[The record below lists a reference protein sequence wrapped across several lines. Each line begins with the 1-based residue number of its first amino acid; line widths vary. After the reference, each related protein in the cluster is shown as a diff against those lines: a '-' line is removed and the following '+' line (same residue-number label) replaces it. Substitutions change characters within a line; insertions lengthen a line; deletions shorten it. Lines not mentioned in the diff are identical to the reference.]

1 MQYDREK
8 YERLEERSIELLA
21 TSNRINELLTEA
33 IHREIEARHVLSK
46 NFESHLPHKLLG
58 ERFNGTK
65 PMMDQVMSQY
75 DAGPDDFR
83 QALARTGA
91 DTFLLNLLDQ
101 HQAAVRELER
111 VKRRQA
117 EHQAKQAAFMPAF
130 ARCSQFVRRLSGVH
144 GEGVSAEGTAIGD
157 VNFHGISATRSR

>member
-1 MQYDREK
+1 MQYDKSKFEAM
-8 YERLEERSIELLA
+8 EQRSIEMLA
-21 TSNRINELLTEA
+21 ASVHLTEQVSEA
-33 IHREIEARHVLSK
+33 IRREIEARHVLSK

-58 ERFNGTK
+58 ERFHGTK
-65 PMMDQVMSQY
+65 PMMDQVMAQY

-101 HQAAVRELER
+101 HQASVRELER

-130 ARCSQFVRRLSGVH
+130 ARCSQFVRRLAGVH
-144 GEGVSAEGTAIGD
+144 GEGVTAEGTAIGD
-157 VNFHGISATRSR
+157 VNFHGISAGRTR